1 VVWNYHP
8 SHLCTKGNLDAN
20 ATSNLHS
27 RLKIAECRLWLRAC
41 GYQKASNRILLQLMV
56 CVCSTLRWNA
66 IKYHEVS
73 RAGWLGGKEREGSS
87 GLGRAHCIALIPTTV
102 MGSVCWTQ
110 ANWKIHRLRLNSKN
124 HRIVWV
130 GRDLQ
135 RPSRPTPG
143 STRGHPKSKPYVWE
157 HCPWTPAAWGC
168 AHCTGEPVPCPP
180 PSGTEPLSNPHL
192 TQQAVLCKEG
202 STGVQLLFFSWE
214 ELWM

>member
-1 VVWNYHP
+1 MVWNYHP

-66 IKYHEVS
+66 LKYHEVS
-73 RAGWLGGKEREGSS
+73 RAGWLRGKEREGSC

-130 GRDLQ
+130 GRDPE
-135 RPSRPTPG
+135 RS
-143 STRGHPKSKPYVWE
+143 
-157 HCPWTPAAWGC
+157 
-168 AHCTGEPVPCPP
+168 PCPGLKDQTQTTILSAQRSLLSQWES
-180 PSGTEPLSNPHL
+180 PSPLHSAVTANSPCQAEPLEKLVNF
-192 TQQAVLCKEG
+192 
-202 STGVQLLFFSWE
+202 LLVCFGDVTAATS
-214 ELWM
+214 L